1 MNLISLSHPGG
12 APLRGMAECCVVAE
26 GFRSA
31 LRAPLHPSHCLP
43 RPLRERPASGPLPLM
58 CPRVDTPPATTQH
71 IRQEIAWDAYLRGI
85 NSDYLFKMYLHF
97 G

>member
-1 MNLISLSHPGG
+1 
-12 APLRGMAECCVVAE
+12 MAECCVVAE

-71 IRQEIAWDAYLRGI
+71 IRQSENLEKRTKTLKIALEKRTRYDNELVGWDTPVRELNA
-85 NSDYLFKMYLHF
+85 N
-97 G
+97 